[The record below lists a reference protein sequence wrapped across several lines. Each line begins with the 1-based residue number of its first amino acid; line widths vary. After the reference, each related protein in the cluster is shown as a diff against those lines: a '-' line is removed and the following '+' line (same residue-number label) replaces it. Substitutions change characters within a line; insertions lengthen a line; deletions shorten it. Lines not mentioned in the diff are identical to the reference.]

1 MDKRID
7 VIATAIKGNLN
18 VWDLAELELSYA
30 PPYSSAKDPVNY
42 AGYVAANI
50 MDGLVET
57 VQWHEIDDLV
67 GNGATLID
75 VREPKEREAGYIP
88 GSVNIPLND
97 LRSRLKELPENE
109 MLYVNCQVGL
119 RGYLAARIL
128 AQHGFRVKNLDGG
141 WKTYAA
147 VNKPS

>member
-1 MDKRID
+1 MGPGGAGAFLR
-7 VIATAIKGNLN
+7 A
-18 VWDLAELELSYA
+18 
-30 PPYSSAKDPVNY
+30 PYSSAKDPVNY
-42 AGYVAANI
+42 AGYVATNI
-50 MDGLVET
+50 LDGLVET

-75 VREPKEREAGYIP
+75 VREPKESEAGYIP
-88 GSVNIPLND
+88 GSINIPLND

-109 MLYVNCQVGL
+109 MLYVTCQVGL

-128 AQHGFRVKNLDGG
+128 AEHGFRVKNLDGG

-147 VNKPS
+147 VYKPS